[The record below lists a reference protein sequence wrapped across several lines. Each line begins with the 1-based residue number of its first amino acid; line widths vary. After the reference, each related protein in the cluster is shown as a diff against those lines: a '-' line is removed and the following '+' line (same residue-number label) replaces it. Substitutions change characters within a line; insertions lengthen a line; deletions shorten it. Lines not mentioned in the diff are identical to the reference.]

1 MKPGL
6 SITLCLALFAATASA
21 IQPVTWTHTTEA
33 DFAEGETDHTV
44 VTNLGDVK
52 LASSTSILALADE
65 NLTVLYDVEQLGD
78 VVYVAAGPG
87 GKLLKLDGDKLV
99 EVAAPGSAALD
110 DNQQVFALLVSN
122 GKLWVG
128 VSGEESSRIAVLKDG
143 ALDTVIELPGVRYV
157 WDMLRTARG
166 MIIATGTEGKL
177 LLADSN
183 NNITEILDAEQANLL
198 TLSADKKAMYAGSD
212 TDGLVYRIQWSDEQ
226 KKYETFVVYD
236 AAEPE
241 IATLLATDDGILYVG
256 TADAEQA
263 RPGRLGEASQEQAG
277 RPDSAAA
284 ASESEESPGEEPS
297 APTEPSPIPNEPP
310 APEPLPEPIP
320 QDSPETPL
328 PEAAEAA
335 PGAAEADSSVVSS
348 TADTEPAPSAEQYDQ
363 LRDLMR
369 TRLENARKTGNLQVE
384 GFASSGGGGP
394 ASSSSQRAR
403 PTKSSQAEKKEG
415 NAVYRID
422 ADGFVR
428 EVFRETVMILKLI
441 KPAKGDNLLVLTGNE
456 GQVYRV
462 DPSRD
467 ETTVLID
474 LDNEQLVN
482 ALLQDD
488 GSVLIAAANPAQLI
502 QLDDHVASKGI
513 YTSKV
518 MDAAQ
523 VSLFGSLT
531 LAGDMPDGCSV
542 TIETRT
548 GNTDDPEVAAWSPW
562 SAAKVFM
569 PDPDLPELQPREIK
583 IDSPPAR
590 FLQYRLTLTGNAMLS
605 PAVDRIEMTHVTPN
619 LRPAIASIKATY
631 PEAKEPDQPIVT
643 DMNIEWEASDPNND
657 PLIYKLEYRP
667 AGSEKLLLLAED
679 IEETSHTWPTRLVPD
694 GRYVL
699 RLTADDRQANPGPMA
714 QTAAR
719 LSDPV
724 LIDNTPPE
732 IAAQPDRQSKVLTV
746 KGDVSDRLSKITAF
760 AYSLD
765 GAQEY
770 VPILPDDLIFDSTS
784 EAFTVNIAD
793 LSPGPHVLSLKAT
806 DGRGNVSHRSLLIE

>member
-1 MKPGL
+1 MKLGL
-6 SITLCLALFAATASA
+6 SFALCLALLAATASA

-52 LASSTSILALADE
+52 LASSTSVLAEAAED
-65 NLTVLYDVEQLGD
+65 LTVLYDVEQLGD
-78 VVYVAAGPG
+78 VIYVAAGPK

-99 EVAAPGSAALD
+99 EVASLD
-110 DNQQVFALLVSN
+110 NEQIFALLVSN

-128 VSGEESSRIAVLKDG
+128 ISGEESSRIAVLKDG
-143 ALDTVIELPGVRYV
+143 KLETAIELPGVRYV

-183 NNITEILDAEQANLL
+183 GKITEILDADQANLL
-198 TLSADKKAMYAGSD
+198 TLAANKKAIYAGTD

-236 AAEPE
+236 AFEPE
-241 IATLLATDDGILYVG
+241 IATLLATDDGVLYVG

-263 RPGRLGEASQEQAG
+263 RPGRLDEASKEEAG
-277 RPDSAAA
+277 RPDSGAK
-284 ASESEESPGEEPS
+284 SSEESPSEEPES
-297 APTEPSPIPNEPP
+297 PAEPPSIPNEPP
-310 APEPLPEPIP
+310 TPEPMPEPP
-320 QDSPETPL
+320 PTPEPPL
-328 PEAAEAA
+328 
-335 PGAAEADSSVVSS
+335 PGAAEADSSAVS
-348 TADTEPAPSAEQYDQ
+348 TNADTEPAPTAEQYDQ
-363 LRDLMR
+363 LRGMMR
-369 TRLENARKTGNLQVE
+369 ERLEDARKTGNLQVE

-394 ASSSSQRAR
+394 AASSSQRAR
-403 PTKSSQAEKKEG
+403 PAKNDRAEKKEG

-428 EVFRETVMILKLI
+428 EVFRESVMILKLI
-441 KPAKGDNLLVLTGNE
+441 KQPDSDRLLVLTGNE

-518 MDAAQ
+518 MDAKQ

-542 TIETRT
+542 TVETRS
-548 GNTDDPEVAAWSPW
+548 GNTADPEIAAWSPW
-562 SAAKVFM
+562 SKAHVFM

-590 FLQYRLTLTGNAMLS
+590 FLQYRLTLTGNASVS
-605 PAVDRIEMTHVTPN
+605 PVVDRIEMTYVTPN
-619 LRPAIASIKATY
+619 LRPAIASLKASY
-631 PEAKEPDQPIVT
+631 PEAKDPAQPTPT
-643 DMNIEWEASDPNND
+643 DMNIEWEASDPNED

-667 AGSEKLLLLAED
+667 AGSAKFLLLAED
-679 IEETSHTWPTRLVPD
+679 IEETNHTWPTRLVPD
-694 GRYVL
+694 GRYIL

-714 QTAAR
+714 QTTAR

-732 IAAQPDRQSKVLTV
+732 IAGKPDRQGKVLTV
-746 KGDVSDRLSKITAF
+746 KGDVSDRLSKITAL

-765 GAQEY
+765 GAEEY

-784 EAFTVNIAD
+784 EAFTVTIAD